1 MKIANEK
8 LYKLSQL
15 LDSPLY
21 LVGGAVRNSIL
32 GLPLGD
38 FDTAS
43 ANLPSDVISRLS
55 GTEFTVLAEYPR
67 TGTVLIGSDE
77 FKTEHTTF
85 RTDSYPINSGVHS
98 PERVEFTTDIEIDA
112 LRRDFTVNA
121 IYYDLTSDIIVD
133 PTGGIDDLKKRELRT
148 VDDPNRVL
156 GEDALRIMR
165 LVRLR
170 AELGFSIESMTLA
183 VASELGARV
192 KDISRE
198 RITDEYIKTLKGATK
213 YGVNDVSI
221 SESMTLIKCL
231 NCYEIV
237 TGINYLSEA
246 LPYLN
251 GEMSIET
258 ILSGIYYRAENVEEI
273 LRMLKLPNATIKSTI
288 RGIEALNASD
298 ITLPEYIA
306 EYFSGYEI
314 VKELVDPYKRLL
326 IDSVIASGVPTSIA
340 KLCVDGDDV
349 ANMGVKGKE
358 IGVVL
363 KTLLKNSI
371 SYMLRTR
378 DEQLNE
384 LKKILKGASN
394 ESN

>member
-133 PTGGIDDLKKRELRT
+133 PTGGINDLKKRELRT

-170 AELGFSIESMTLA
+170 TELGFSIESMTLA

-306 EYFSGYEI
+306 EYISGYEI

-384 LKKILKGASN
+384 LKKILKGANN

>member
-38 FDTAS
+38 YDTAS

-121 IYYDLTSDIIVD
+121 IYYDLTRDIIVD
-133 PTGGIDDLKKRELRT
+133 PTDGIDDLKKRELRT
-148 VDDPNRVL
+148 VDDPKRVL

-170 AELGFSIESMTLA
+170 AELGFGIESMTLA

-198 RITDEYIKTLKGATK
+198 RITDEYIKTLKGAIK
-213 YGVNDVSI
+213 YGINDVSI

-251 GEMSIET
+251 GEMDIET

-273 LRMLKLPNATIKSTI
+273 LKTLKLPNAMIKSTC
-288 RGIEALNASD
+288 RGIAALNASD

-326 IDSVIASGVPTSIA
+326 IDSIIASGVPTSIA
-340 KLCVDGDDV
+340 KLNVDGDDV

-358 IGVVL
+358 IGAVL

>member
-15 LDSPLY
+15 LDKPLY

-38 FDTAS
+38 YDTAS
-43 ANLPSDVISRLS
+43 ANLPNEVISRLS

-67 TGTVLIGSDE
+67 TGTVLIGSDD

-98 PERVEFTTDIEIDA
+98 PDSVEFTTDIEIDA

-121 IYYDLTSDIIVD
+121 IYYDLTSDSIVD
-133 PTGGIDDLKKRELRT
+133 PTGGVGDLKKRELRT
-148 VDDPNRVL
+148 VDNPERVL

-170 AELGFSIESMTLA
+170 AELGFGIENMTLT
-183 VASELGARV
+183 VASALGSRV
-192 KDISRE
+192 NDISRE
-198 RITDEYIKTLKGATK
+198 RITDEYLKTLKGASK
-213 YGVNDVSI
+213 YGIKEISI
-221 SESMTLIKCL
+221 SESLTLIKCL
-231 NCYEIV
+231 NCYETV
-237 TGINYLSEA
+237 TGIDYVSEA
-246 LPYLN
+246 LPFLD

-258 ILSGIYYRAENVEEI
+258 ILSGIYYRAENVEVI
-273 LRMLKLPNATIKSTI
+273 LKGLKLPNAMIKSTCK
-288 RGIEALNASD
+288 GIEALNASD
-298 ITLPEYIA
+298 ITLPDYIA

-326 IDSVIASGVPTSIA
+326 IDSIIASGVPTSIA
-340 KLCVDGDDV
+340 KLNVDGNDV
-349 ANMGVKGKE
+349 EKMGIKGKN

-363 KTLLKNSI
+363 NTLLKNSI

-378 DEQLNE
+378 EEQLTE
-384 LKKILKGASN
+384 LKKIIEGVTN
-394 ESN
+394 EFN

>member
-121 IYYDLTSDIIVD
+121 IYYDLTSDTIVD

-170 AELGFSIESMTLA
+170 AELGFGIESMTLA

-213 YGVNDVSI
+213 YGINDVSI

-237 TGINYLSEA
+237 TGIDYLSEA

-273 LRMLKLPNATIKSTI
+273 LRMLKLPNAMIKSTC
-288 RGIEALNASD
+288 RGIAALNASD

-326 IDSVIASGVPTSIA
+326 IDSIIASGVPTSIA
-340 KLCVDGDDV
+340 KLNVDGDDV

-358 IGVVL
+358 VGVVL

>member
-38 FDTAS
+38 YDTAS
-43 ANLPSDVISRLS
+43 ANLPNDVVSKLK
-55 GTEFTVLAEYPR
+55 GTEFAVLAEYPR

-121 IYYDLTSDIIVD
+121 IYYNLTSDIIVD

-148 VDDPNRVL
+148 VDDPKRVL

-170 AELGFSIESMTLA
+170 AELGFGIESMTLA

-213 YGVNDVSI
+213 YGINDVSI
-221 SESMTLIKCL
+221 SESLTLIKCL

-237 TGINYLSEA
+237 TGIDYLSEA
-246 LPYLN
+246 LPYIN
-251 GEMSIET
+251 GEMDIET

-273 LRMLKLPNATIKSTI
+273 LKLLKLPIAMIKSTC
-288 RGIEALNASD
+288 RGIAALNASD

-326 IDSVIASGVPTSIA
+326 IDSIIASGVPTSIA
-340 KLCVDGDDV
+340 KLNVDGDDV
-349 ANMGVKGKE
+349 ADMGVKGKE
-358 IGVVL
+358 IGAVL

-384 LKKILKGASN
+384 LKKIIKGASN